1 MRIIGRI
8 IFGVIA
14 LGLATPTAAEVV
26 KAEPA
31 GFETSATVTIAAP
44 LQVVWDT
51 LRAPTKWWNAE
62 HTYSGDAKNL
72 YIDAQAT
79 GCFCEKIPGEGAA
92 RGSVEHA
99 RIVYSQPPKMLRL
112 HGALGPLQ
120 AEAVTGTLTFTL
132 TPEGASAT
140 KVTLGYVVGG
150 YIRGGAEKIAPL
162 VDKVMTLQLDGLKAA
177 AVAASP
183 AT

>member
-1 MRIIGRI
+1 MRIIVGI
-8 IFGVIA
+8 IA
-14 LGLATPTAAEVV
+14 LGLATSVQAEVV

-31 GFETSATVTIAAP
+31 GFETAATVTIAAP
-44 LQVVWDT
+44 PQVVWDT
-51 LRAPTKWWNAE
+51 LRSPTKWWNAE

-72 YIDAQAT
+72 YIDSQAT
-79 GCFCEKIPGEGAA
+79 GCFCEKIPGDTPTT

-112 HGALGPLQ
+112 QGALGPLQ
-120 AEAVTGTLTFTL
+120 AEAVTGTMTFTL
-132 TPEGASAT
+132 TPEGAGAT
-140 KVTLGYVVGG
+140 KVTLTYVVGG

-177 AVAASP
+177 AVATPP

>member
-1 MRIIGRI
+1 MRMIVGIL
-8 IFGVIA
+8 A
-14 LGLATPTAAEVV
+14 LGFATPALAGVV
-26 KAEPA
+26 RAEPS

-44 LQVVWDT
+44 PQVVWDT
-51 LRAPTKWWNAE
+51 LRSPTRWWNAE

-72 YIDAQAT
+72 YIDSQAT
-79 GCFCEKIPGEGAA
+79 GCFCEKIPGEGAM

-99 RIVYSQPPKMLRL
+99 RIVYSQPPKVLRL
-112 HGALGPLQ
+112 QGALGPLQ
-120 AEAVTGTLTFTL
+120 AEAVAGTLTFAL
-132 TPEGASAT
+132 APEGEGAT
-140 KVTLGYVVGG
+140 KVTLTYVVGG

-177 AVAASP
+177 AVATPP